1 LPGLRADSPFSD
13 RPDRRW
19 LGTAAVDRPRCK
31 ELILM
36 ADAERDRTKTE
47 AAPESTW
54 GATEEAKAAWERKY
68 GTAASKSNEKK
79 DDEK

>member
-1 LPGLRADSPFSD
+1 
-13 RPDRRW
+13 
-19 LGTAAVDRPRCK
+19 
-31 ELILM
+31 M